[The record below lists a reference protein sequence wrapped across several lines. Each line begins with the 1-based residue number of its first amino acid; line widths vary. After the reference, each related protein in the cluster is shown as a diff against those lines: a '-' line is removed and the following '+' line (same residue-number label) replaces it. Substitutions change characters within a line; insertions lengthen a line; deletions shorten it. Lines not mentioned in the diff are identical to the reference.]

1 MILSLALVLIGIAV
15 LVYSANVLVESSSD
29 LALYWGV
36 SLAVVGA
43 IVVGFGTSL
52 PELAVSLA
60 SAVRDDIDLATGNVL
75 GSMVANLSLVLG
87 GAVLISRSPISTGS
101 RSLYLYLPLSLL
113 STVGFIY
120 FIRGGISRWE
130 GGVMLLLLLLSL
142 SLMYK
147 WGADDEAGLLSSV
160 KEGDDPT
167 TEKYNLSKELLKLI
181 ASLVGV
187 VVASYAVTEG
197 AIDLADRWGVKSGFI
212 GISLIAVGTS
222 LPELVASTVAAK
234 KGKHALIIGTVLG
247 SNVFN
252 GFGIGGFIGV
262 IAPGESKDGSIVG
275 AFSTSLTL
283 SAIAL
288 SAVFI
293 LSGRKIVR
301 VEAGILLSAYIVW
314 MILVGA

>member
-60 SAVRDDIDLATGNVL
+60 SAVRDDIDLATGNVV
-75 GSMVANLSLVLG
+75 GSMVANLSLVVG

-101 RSLYLYLPLSLL
+101 RSLYLPLSLL
-113 STVGFIY
+113 STIGFIY
-120 FIRGGISRWE
+120 FIRGGVSRWE

>member
-1 MILSLALVLIGIAV
+1 MILSLAFVLVGIAV
-15 LVYSANVLVESSSD
+15 LVYSANALVESSSD

-60 SAVRDDIDLATGNVL
+60 SAVRDDIDLATGNVV

-87 GAVLISRSPISTGS
+87 GAVLISQSPISTSS
-101 RSLYLYLPLSLL
+101 RDLYLPLSLL
-113 STVGFIY
+113 STIGFIY

-130 GGVMLLLLLLSL
+130 GAVMILLLLLSL

-147 WGADDEAGLLSSV
+147 WGADDEAGLIASA
-160 KEGDDPT
+160 KKTDDTT
-167 TEKYNLSKELLKLI
+167 TEKYNLSKGILKLI

-252 GFGIGGFIGV
+252 GFGIGGFIGL

-275 AFSTSLTL
+275 ALSTTLTL

-288 SAVFI
+288 STIFI
-293 LSGRKIVR
+293 LLGRKIVR
-301 VEAGILLSAYIVW
+301 FEAVLLLSAYIVW

>member
-1 MILSLALVLIGIAV
+1 MILSLAFVLVGIAV
-15 LVYSANVLVESSSD
+15 LVYSANALVESSSD

-60 SAVRDDIDLATGNVL
+60 SAVRDDIDLATGNVV

-87 GAVLISRSPISTGS
+87 GAVLISQSPISTSS
-101 RSLYLYLPLSLL
+101 RDLYLPLSLL
-113 STVGFIY
+113 STIGFIY

-130 GGVMLLLLLLSL
+130 GAVMLLLLLLSL

-147 WGADDEAGLLSSV
+147 WGADDEAGLIASA
-160 KEGDDPT
+160 KKTDDT
-167 TEKYNLSKELLKLI
+167 ATEKYNLSKGILKLI

-252 GFGIGGFIGV
+252 GFGIGGFIGL

-275 AFSTSLTL
+275 ALSTTLTL

-288 SAVFI
+288 STIFI
-293 LSGRKIVR
+293 LLGRKIVR
-301 VEAGILLSAYIVW
+301 FEAVLLLSAYIVW

>member
-101 RSLYLYLPLSLL
+101 RSLYLPLSLL
-113 STVGFIY
+113 STIGFIY
-120 FIRGGISRWE
+120 FIRGGVSRWE

-275 AFSTSLTL
+275 AFSTTLTL

-301 VEAGILLSAYIVW
+301 AEAGILLSAYIVW

>member
-1 MILSLALVLIGIAV
+1 MILSLVLVFAGIAV
-15 LVYSANVLVESSSD
+15 LVFSANVLVESSSN
-29 LALYWGV
+29 LALRWGV
-36 SLAVVGA
+36 SLAVIGA

-60 SAVRDDIDLATGNVL
+60 SAVRNDIDLAAGNVV

-87 GAVLISRSPISTGS
+87 GAVLISQASISTNG
-101 RSLYLYLPLSLL
+101 RSLYLPLSLL
-113 STVGFIY
+113 STLVFIF

-130 GGVMLLLLLLSL
+130 GGVMILLLLLSL
-142 SLMYK
+142 TLMYRK
-147 WGADDEAGLLSSV
+147 GAEEETDLGSNPQKDKGAIAAEFSL
-160 KEGDDPT
+160 T
-167 TEKYNLSKELLKLI
+167 KELAKLI
-181 ASLVGV
+181 ASLAGV
-187 VVASYAVTEG
+187 VIASYGVTEG

-234 KGKHALIIGTVLG
+234 KGKYGLIIGTVLG

-252 GFGIGGFIGV
+252 GFGIGGFIGL
-262 IAPGESKDGSIVG
+262 IAPGESEDGSIVG
-275 AFSTSLTL
+275 TLDTTLTLAAVAL
-283 SAIAL
+283 SAI
-288 SAVFI
+288 FI

-301 VEAGILLSAYIVW
+301 TEAGILLASYIVW

>member
-1 MILSLALVLIGIAV
+1 MILSLVLVIIGISV
-15 LVYSANVLVESSSD
+15 LVYSANLLVESSSD

-60 SAVRDDIDLATGNVL
+60 SAVRDDIDLATGNVV

-101 RSLYLYLPLSLL
+101 RSLYLPLSLL

-120 FIRGGISRWE
+120 FIRGGVSRLE
-130 GGVMLLLLLLSL
+130 GGVMLLLLMLSL

-160 KEGDDPT
+160 KEDDDLT
-167 TEKYNLSKELLKLI
+167 IEKYNLSKELLKLI

-187 VVASYAVTEG
+187 VAASYAVTEG

-252 GFGIGGFIGV
+252 GFGIGGFIGM
-262 IAPGESKDGSIVG
+262 IAPGESKDGSIVS
-275 AFSTSLTL
+275 AFSTTLTL

-301 VEAGILLSAYIVW
+301 VEAGILLSAYIAWV
-314 MILVGA
+314 ILVGA

>member
-101 RSLYLYLPLSLL
+101 RSLYLPLSLL
-113 STVGFIY
+113 STIGFIY
-120 FIRGGISRWE
+120 FIRGGVSRWE

-275 AFSTSLTL
+275 AFSTTLTL

-301 VEAGILLSAYIVW
+301 AEAGVLLSAYIVW

>member
-1 MILSLALVLIGIAV
+1 
-15 LVYSANVLVESSSD
+15 
-29 LALYWGV
+29 
-36 SLAVVGA
+36 
-43 IVVGFGTSL
+43 
-52 PELAVSLA
+52 
-60 SAVRDDIDLATGNVL
+60 
-75 GSMVANLSLVLG
+75 
-87 GAVLISRSPISTGS
+87 
-101 RSLYLYLPLSLL
+101 
-113 STVGFIY
+113 
-120 FIRGGISRWE
+120 
-130 GGVMLLLLLLSL
+130 MLLLLLLSL

-147 WGADDEAGLLSSV
+147 WGAGDEAGLLSSV
-160 KEGDDPT
+160 KENDESA
-167 TEKYNLSKELLKLI
+167 TEQYNLSKELLKLI

-275 AFSTSLTL
+275 TFSTTLTL

>member
-60 SAVRDDIDLATGNVL
+60 SAVRDDIDLATGNVV

-101 RSLYLYLPLSLL
+101 RSLYLPLSLL
-113 STVGFIY
+113 STIGFIY
-120 FIRGGISRWE
+120 FIRGGVSRWE

-275 AFSTSLTL
+275 TFSTTLTL

-301 VEAGILLSAYIVW
+301 AEAGVLLSAYIVW

>member
-60 SAVRDDIDLATGNVL
+60 SAVRDDIDLATGNVV

-87 GAVLISRSPISTGS
+87 GAVLISRSPILTGS
-101 RSLYLYLPLSLL
+101 RSLYLPLSLL

-147 WGADDEAGLLSSV
+147 GGVDDEAGLLSSV

-167 TEKYNLSKELLKLI
+167 TGKYNLPKEMLKLI
-181 ASLVGV
+181 GSLVGV

-275 AFSTSLTL
+275 AFSTTLTL

-288 SAVFI
+288 STVFI
-293 LSGRKIVR
+293 LAGRKIVR
-301 VEAGILLSAYIVW
+301 AEAGILLSAYIVW
-314 MILVGA
+314 MILVGT

>member
-101 RSLYLYLPLSLL
+101 RSLYLPLSLL
-113 STVGFIY
+113 STIGFIY
-120 FIRGGISRWE
+120 FIRGGVSRWE

-187 VVASYAVTEG
+187 IVASYAVTEG

>member
-101 RSLYLYLPLSLL
+101 RSLYLPLSLL
-113 STVGFIY
+113 STIGFIY
-120 FIRGGISRWE
+120 FIRGGVSRWE

-147 WGADDEAGLLSSV
+147 GGADDEAGILSSV

-167 TEKYNLSKELLKLI
+167 TEKYNLPKEMLKLI
-181 ASLVGV
+181 GSLVGV

-275 AFSTSLTL
+275 AFSTTLTL

-301 VEAGILLSAYIVW
+301 TEAGILLSAYIVW

>member
-101 RSLYLYLPLSLL
+101 RSLYLPLSLL
-113 STVGFIY
+113 STLGFIY
-120 FIRGGISRWE
+120 FIRGGLSRLE

-160 KEGDDPT
+160 KEDDDPT

-275 AFSTSLTL
+275 AFSTTLTL

>member
-1 MILSLALVLIGIAV
+1 
-15 LVYSANVLVESSSD
+15 
-29 LALYWGV
+29 
-36 SLAVVGA
+36 
-43 IVVGFGTSL
+43 
-52 PELAVSLA
+52 
-60 SAVRDDIDLATGNVL
+60 
-75 GSMVANLSLVLG
+75 
-87 GAVLISRSPISTGS
+87 
-101 RSLYLYLPLSLL
+101 
-113 STVGFIY
+113 
-120 FIRGGISRWE
+120 
-130 GGVMLLLLLLSL
+130 MLLLLLLSL

-187 VVASYAVTEG
+187 IVASYAVTEG
-197 AIDLADRWGVKSGFI
+197 AIDLADRWGVISGFI
-212 GISLIAVGTS
+212 GISFIAVGTS

-275 AFSTSLTL
+275 AFSTTLTL

>member
-60 SAVRDDIDLATGNVL
+60 SAVRDDIDLATGNVV

-101 RSLYLYLPLSLL
+101 RSLYLPLSLL
-113 STVGFIY
+113 STIGFIY
-120 FIRGGISRWE
+120 FIRGGVSRWE

-187 VVASYAVTEG
+187 IVASYAVTEG

>member
-101 RSLYLYLPLSLL
+101 RSLYLPLSLL
-113 STVGFIY
+113 STIGFIY

>member
-15 LVYSANVLVESSSD
+15 LVYSANTLVESSSD

-60 SAVRDDIDLATGNVL
+60 SAVRDDIDLATGNVV

-101 RSLYLYLPLSLL
+101 RSLYLPLSLL

-120 FIRGGISRWE
+120 FIRDGISRWE

-142 SLMYK
+142 SLIYK

-197 AIDLADRWGVKSGFI
+197 AIDLANRWGVKSGFI

-262 IAPGESKDGSIVG
+262 IAPGKSKDGSIVG
-275 AFSTSLTL
+275 TLSTTITL

-301 VEAGILLSAYIVW
+301 AEAGVLLSAYIVW

>member
-60 SAVRDDIDLATGNVL
+60 SAVRDDIDLATGNVV

-101 RSLYLYLPLSLL
+101 RSLYLPLSLL
-113 STVGFIY
+113 STIGFIY
-120 FIRGGISRWE
+120 FIRGGVSRWE

-187 VVASYAVTEG
+187 IVASYAVTEG

-234 KGKHALIIGTVLG
+234 KGKYALIIGTVLG

>member
-60 SAVRDDIDLATGNVL
+60 SAVRDDIDLATGNVV

-130 GGVMLLLLLLSL
+130 GGVMLFLLLLSL

-160 KEGDDPT
+160 KEDDDPT

-181 ASLVGV
+181 TSLVGV
-187 VVASYAVTEG
+187 VAASYAVTEG

-234 KGKHALIIGTVLG
+234 KGKYALIIGTVLG

-275 AFSTSLTL
+275 AFSTTLTL

-301 VEAGILLSAYIVW
+301 AEAGILLSAYIVW

>member
-1 MILSLALVLIGIAV
+1 MILSLAFVLVGIAV
-15 LVYSANVLVESSSD
+15 LVYSANALVESSSD

-60 SAVRDDIDLATGNVL
+60 SAVRDDIDLATGNVV

-87 GAVLISRSPISTGS
+87 GAVLISQSPISTSS
-101 RSLYLYLPLSLL
+101 RDLYLPLSLL
-113 STVGFIY
+113 STIGFIY

-130 GGVMLLLLLLSL
+130 GAVMILLLLLSL

-147 WGADDEAGLLSSV
+147 WGADDEAGLIASA
-160 KEGDDPT
+160 KKTDDT
-167 TEKYNLSKELLKLI
+167 ATEKYNLSKGILKLI

-252 GFGIGGFIGV
+252 GFGIGGFIGL

-275 AFSTSLTL
+275 ALSTTLTL

-288 SAVFI
+288 STIFI
-293 LSGRKIVR
+293 LLGRKIVR
-301 VEAGILLSAYIVW
+301 FEAVLLLSAYIVW

>member
-29 LALYWGV
+29 LALYWGI

-60 SAVRDDIDLATGNVL
+60 SAVRDDIDLATGNVV

-101 RSLYLYLPLSLL
+101 RSLYLPLSLL
-113 STVGFIY
+113 STIGFIY
-120 FIRGGISRWE
+120 FIRGGVSRWE

-275 AFSTSLTL
+275 AFSTTLTL

>member
-1 MILSLALVLIGIAV
+1 MVLSLV
-15 LVYSANVLVESSSD
+15 LVFAGITVLVFSANVLVESSSN
-29 LALYWGV
+29 LALHWGV
-36 SLAVVGA
+36 SLAVIGA

-60 SAVRDDIDLATGNVL
+60 SAVRNDIDLATGNVV
-75 GSMVANLSLVLG
+75 GSMVANLSLVVG
-87 GAVLISRSPISTGS
+87 GAVLISQSSISTSG
-101 RSLYLYLPLSLL
+101 RSLYLPLSLL
-113 STVGFIY
+113 STLAFIF

-130 GGVMLLLLLLSL
+130 GVVMILLLLLSL

-147 WGADDEAGLLSSV
+147 KGADEETDLDPKLQRN
-160 KEGDDPT
+160 EGHVAAKFSLT
-167 TEKYNLSKELLKLI
+167 KELTKLI
-181 ASLVGV
+181 ASLAGV
-187 VVASYAVTEG
+187 VVASYGVTEG

-234 KGKHALIIGTVLG
+234 KGKYGLIIGTVLG

-252 GFGIGGFIGV
+252 GFGIGGFIGL
-262 IAPGESKDGSIVG
+262 IAPGESEDGSIVG
-275 AFSTSLTL
+275 TLDTTLTLAAVAL
-283 SAIAL
+283 SAI
-288 SAVFI
+288 FI

-301 VEAGILLSAYIVW
+301 TEAGILLASYIVW

>member
-1 MILSLALVLIGIAV
+1 
-15 LVYSANVLVESSSD
+15 
-29 LALYWGV
+29 
-36 SLAVVGA
+36 
-43 IVVGFGTSL
+43 
-52 PELAVSLA
+52 
-60 SAVRDDIDLATGNVL
+60 
-75 GSMVANLSLVLG
+75 
-87 GAVLISRSPISTGS
+87 
-101 RSLYLYLPLSLL
+101 
-113 STVGFIY
+113 
-120 FIRGGISRWE
+120 
-130 GGVMLLLLLLSL
+130 MLLLLLLSL
-142 SLMYK
+142 TLMYK
-147 WGADDEAGLLSSV
+147 YGADDEAGLLSSV
-160 KEGDDPT
+160 KEDDGSK

-187 VVASYAVTEG
+187 VAASYAVTEG

-275 AFSTSLTL
+275 AFSTTLTL

-301 VEAGILLSAYIVW
+301 AEAGILLSAYITW

>member
-29 LALYWGV
+29 LALYWGI

-60 SAVRDDIDLATGNVL
+60 SAVRDDIDLATGNVI

-101 RSLYLYLPLSLL
+101 RSLYLPLSLL
-113 STVGFIY
+113 STAGFIY
-120 FIRGGISRWE
+120 FIRGGVSRWE

-142 SLMYK
+142 TLMYK
-147 WGADDEAGLLSSV
+147 YGADDEAGLLSSV
-160 KEGDDPT
+160 KEDDGPK

-187 VVASYAVTEG
+187 VAASYAVTEG

-275 AFSTSLTL
+275 AFSTTLTL

>member
-1 MILSLALVLIGIAV
+1 MILSLAFVLVGIAV
-15 LVYSANVLVESSSD
+15 LVYSANALVESSSD

-60 SAVRDDIDLATGNVL
+60 SAVRDDIDLATGNVV

-87 GAVLISRSPISTGS
+87 GAVLISQSPISTSS
-101 RSLYLYLPLSLL
+101 RDLYLPLSLL
-113 STVGFIY
+113 STIGFIY

-130 GGVMLLLLLLSL
+130 GAVMILLLLLSL

-147 WGADDEAGLLSSV
+147 WGADDEAGLIASA
-160 KEGDDPT
+160 KKTDDT
-167 TEKYNLSKELLKLI
+167 ATEKYNLSKGILKLI

-234 KGKHALIIGTVLG
+234 KRKHALIIGTVLG

-252 GFGIGGFIGV
+252 GFGIGGFIGL

-275 AFSTSLTL
+275 ALSTTLTL

-288 SAVFI
+288 STIFI
-293 LSGRKIVR
+293 LLGRKIVR
-301 VEAGILLSAYIVW
+301 FEAVLLLSAYIVW

>member
-60 SAVRDDIDLATGNVL
+60 SAVRDDIDLATGNVV

-87 GAVLISRSPISTGS
+87 GAVLISQSPISTSS
-101 RSLYLYLPLSLL
+101 RDLYLPLSLL
-113 STVGFIY
+113 STIGFIY

-130 GGVMLLLLLLSL
+130 GAVMLLLLLLSL

-147 WGADDEAGLLSSV
+147 WGADDEAGLLASA
-160 KEGDDPT
+160 KKTDDT
-167 TEKYNLSKELLKLI
+167 ATEKYNLSKGILKLI

-252 GFGIGGFIGV
+252 GFGIGGFIGL
-262 IAPGESKDGSIVG
+262 IAPGKSKDGSIVG
-275 AFSTSLTL
+275 ALSTTLTL
-283 SAIAL
+283 SVIAL
-288 SAVFI
+288 STIFI
-293 LSGRKIVR
+293 LLGRKIVR
-301 VEAGILLSAYIVW
+301 FEAVLLLSAYIVW

>member
-1 MILSLALVLIGIAV
+1 MILSLAFVLVGIAV
-15 LVYSANVLVESSSD
+15 LVYSANALVESSSD

-60 SAVRDDIDLATGNVL
+60 SAVRDDIDLATGNVV

-87 GAVLISRSPISTGS
+87 GAVLISQSPISTSS
-101 RSLYLYLPLSLL
+101 RDLYLPLSLL
-113 STVGFIY
+113 STIGFIY

-130 GGVMLLLLLLSL
+130 GAVMLLLLLLSL

-147 WGADDEAGLLSSV
+147 WGAGDEAGLLASA
-160 KEGDDPT
+160 KKTDDT
-167 TEKYNLSKELLKLI
+167 ATEKYNLSKGILKVI

-252 GFGIGGFIGV
+252 GFGIGGFIGL

-275 AFSTSLTL
+275 ALSTTLTL

-288 SAVFI
+288 STIFI
-293 LSGRKIVR
+293 LLGRKIVR
-301 VEAGILLSAYIVW
+301 FEAVLLLSAYIVW

>member
-1 MILSLALVLIGIAV
+1 MILSLVLVIIGISV
-15 LVYSANVLVESSSD
+15 LVYSANLLVESSSD

-43 IVVGFGTSL
+43 IVIGFGTSL

-60 SAVRDDIDLATGNVL
+60 SAVRDDIDLATGNVV

-101 RSLYLYLPLSLL
+101 RSLYLPLSLL

-120 FIRGGISRWE
+120 FIRGGVSRLE
-130 GGVMLLLLLLSL
+130 GGVMLLLLMLSL

-160 KEGDDPT
+160 KEDDDLT
-167 TEKYNLSKELLKLI
+167 IEKYNLSKELLKLI

-187 VVASYAVTEG
+187 VAASYAVTEG

-275 AFSTSLTL
+275 AFSTTLTL

-301 VEAGILLSAYIVW
+301 AEAGILLSAYIVW
-314 MILVGA
+314 VILVGA

>member
-1 MILSLALVLIGIAV
+1 MILSLAFVLVGIAV
-15 LVYSANVLVESSSD
+15 LVYSANALVESSSD

-60 SAVRDDIDLATGNVL
+60 SAVRNDIDLATGNVV

-87 GAVLISRSPISTGS
+87 GAVLISQSPISTSS
-101 RSLYLYLPLSLL
+101 RDLYLPLSLL
-113 STVGFIY
+113 STIGFIY

-130 GGVMLLLLLLSL
+130 GAVMILLLLLSL

-147 WGADDEAGLLSSV
+147 WGADDEAGLLASA
-160 KEGDDPT
+160 KETDDT
-167 TEKYNLSKELLKLI
+167 ATEKYNLSKGMLKLI

-252 GFGIGGFIGV
+252 GFGIGGFIGL

-275 AFSTSLTL
+275 ALSTTLTL

-288 SAVFI
+288 STIFI
-293 LSGRKIVR
+293 LLGRKIVR
-301 VEAGILLSAYIVW
+301 FEAVLLLSAYIVW

>member
-1 MILSLALVLIGIAV
+1 MILSLVLVFAGIAV
-15 LVYSANVLVESSSD
+15 LVFSANVLVESSSN
-29 LALYWGV
+29 LALHWGV
-36 SLAVVGA
+36 SLAVIGA

-60 SAVRDDIDLATGNVL
+60 SAIQNDIDLATGNVV

-87 GAVLISRSPISTGS
+87 GAVLISQASVSTSG
-101 RSLYLYLPLSLL
+101 RRLYLPLSLL
-113 STVGFIY
+113 STIGFIF

-130 GGVMLLLLLLSL
+130 GGVMILLLLLSL
-142 SLMYK
+142 TLMYQK
-147 WGADDEAGLLSSV
+147 GAEEEIDLDTKTQRDKDAVTAQFSR
-160 KEGDDPT
+160 T
-167 TEKYNLSKELLKLI
+167 KELAKLI
-181 ASLVGV
+181 ASLAGV
-187 VVASYAVTEG
+187 VIASYGVTEG

-234 KGKHALIIGTVLG
+234 KGKYGLIIGTVLG

-252 GFGIGGFIGV
+252 GFGIGGFIGL
-262 IAPGESKDGSIVG
+262 IAPGQSEDGSIVG
-275 AFSTSLTL
+275 TLDTTLTLAAVAL
-283 SAIAL
+283 SAI
-288 SAVFI
+288 FI

-301 VEAGILLSAYIVW
+301 TEAGILLAAYIVW

>member
-60 SAVRDDIDLATGNVL
+60 SAVRDDIDLATGNVV

-101 RSLYLYLPLSLL
+101 RSLYLPLSLL

-120 FIRGGISRWE
+120 FIRDGISRWE

-142 SLMYK
+142 SLIYK

-197 AIDLADRWGVKSGFI
+197 AIDLANRWGVKSGFI

-262 IAPGESKDGSIVG
+262 IAPGKSKDGSIVG
-275 AFSTSLTL
+275 TLSTTITL

-301 VEAGILLSAYIVW
+301 AEAGVLLSAYIVW